1 MAQKPITEA
10 LGYLMFQICRAHRNK
25 AQELLSE
32 LGLYTGQEILLMHLW
47 LEDGLTQTALA
58 ERLCIQ
64 RATLTKTLD
73 RLEQAGL
80 VARRPDD
87 EDRRVTR
94 VHITDKGQELR
105 RSIERV
111 WREVEAQSFG
121 NLSLEEHNTL
131 RRLLEKAYANLA

>member
-47 LEDGLTQTALA
+47 LEDGLTQTVLA